1 MADKKTTDEFLN
13 EILTA
18 DQLDVVIEGQG
29 DEVWNELA
37 LVQCL
42 NALLVEKGLRRA
54 QVIRDGGINESYGY
68 QVFNGSKNPKRDT
81 LLRLAFGLG
90 TTYAEANHLLHAG
103 GASSLYP
110 RDKRDATIIFCLNKG
125 YSLMA
130 ADEEL
135 YRHGME
141 TISSAD

>member
-18 DQLDVVIEGQG
+18 DQLDVIIEGQD
-29 DEVWNELA
+29 DETWNELT

-42 NALLVEKGLRRA
+42 DALLADKGLSRA
-54 QVIRDGGINESYGY
+54 QVIRGGGLNESFAY
-68 QVFNGSKNPKRDT
+68 QVFSGERGAKRET
-81 LLRLAFGLG
+81 LLQLAFGFG
-90 TTYAEANHLLHAG
+90 ATFSEANHLLHAG
-103 GASSLYP
+103 GASTLYS

-130 ADEEL
+130 TDEEL
-135 YRHGME
+135 YRRGMA